1 MFLKIIDE
9 TSHGRLWMEYN
20 NLPGVTWHLEEKGSD
35 GSICDVACTNDNAKA
50 KRMWQKLREGK
61 SGWKS

>member
-20 NLPGVTWHLEEKGSD
+20 HLPGVTWHLEEKDSG
-35 GSICDVACTNDNAKA
+35 GSICDTVCTNDSAKA
-50 KRMWQKLREGK
+50 KRMWQKLRDGK
-61 SGWKS
+61 AGWKR